1 MTINSDSVHPVQ
13 EQLRGSS
20 LEFSE
25 DYQGGL
31 PIPASRCEEEATLHV
46 VVSGA
51 GFRAW
56 DLLLGAGG
64 GGGTMKQAPYY
75 HPHPASCCEPKEWL
89 VCNYVWHS
97 SLCCTVC
104 SVVAQELAP
113 TPGQPRGPK
122 STLPHLVLS
131 GDTVASVFSGVY
143 WDLKRRVLWS
153 VSRGL
158 MDSMSKMPLIL
169 QKSGPVSQRPS

>member
-1 MTINSDSVHPVQ
+1 MKIIREDFLSQPAGVRKRLPCMWLFLGLDSEP
-13 EQLRGSS
+13 G
-20 LEFSE
+20 
-25 DYQGGL
+25 
-31 PIPASRCEEEATLHV
+31 I
-46 VVSGA
+46 
-51 GFRAW
+51 
-56 DLLLGAGG
+56 
-64 GGGTMKQAPYY
+64 
-75 HPHPASCCEPKEWL
+75 SCCEPKEWL